1 MSRNFKHSF
10 KVVTVSL
17 SVGAVIVL
25 LSWQAFFNQ
34 VNDIAY
40 DFTLRLAGPV
50 EPASS
55 VQIVAIDEESLDR
68 VGGWPW
74 SRQDL
79 ADLITQVSLTEPSA
93 IGIDFLLD
101 DPREPEPD
109 QALAQ
114 AIEQAGNIVLATRVD
129 DGGGQAL
136 WRMPL
141 ETFESGS
148 ASVGHVHADPDL
160 DGVIRRVVTAKEAE
174 GTVVRALSVEL
185 LRSAGELPSDFE
197 EEMGGSV
204 RIVPES
210 LLLRF
215 AGDRGTFPQVPAWQV
230 LEGMVAP
237 ATFADRIVL
246 VGITAEGLGDD
257 WMTPFST
264 VGRRMSGVEIH
275 ANALDSIYA
284 ERSVRPVSDLIV
296 WLGVAILIGMLY
308 WTDQRFEGKRFYL
321 ASVLTI
327 PALVALSAGLMG
339 VFDIWLP
346 FPAFLAATVLVVPAL
361 EVSKLARVNRDLDQK
376 ISTLSV
382 WAAESPES
390 NAAESPESNKVSAG
404 PEENAGP
411 DNWLDQVTDPEARK
425 QWAVVI
431 DSYEQSRSQ
440 RQTRRRGLLTARR
453 HNAPWKL
460 DAVDFFTEELY
471 RFVSFNK
478 AVLASIEDV
487 ILVSD
492 PVGRVVYQNPAAEG
506 LDGYLAAAP
515 PVWVYL
521 SGLLDGRP
529 LLDEFAGVFSSGN
542 LSPLDSARSDS
553 GSRYYTVTL
562 APIANIGVVATLHDV
577 TAQKELDQAKN
588 DMVSLVSHELRTPL
602 TSIRGYGEMLAKYGL
617 VEEKGAEFLQSM
629 LSESDR
635 LSDLIQSFL
644 DIAYIESG
652 QKKLEVT
659 DFDAGGF
666 LSELIGGHSQLA
678 GQKDISLE
686 TGEGTGM
693 IHGDRMLLYQ
703 ALSNLVSNA
712 IKYSP
717 RGSRVRIDA
726 RNGSGRFSFRVEDA
740 GYGIPAED
748 ADRIFEKFYRRRDA
762 ETQEETGFGLGL
774 PFVREVASR
783 HGGDVTLESQP
794 GEGSVFSLWIPV

>member
-1 MSRNFKHSF
+1 MRNFKHSF

-17 SVGAVIVL
+17 MAAAVIVL

-74 SRQDL
+74 SRQNL
-79 ADLITQVSLTEPSA
+79 AELITQVSFTEPSA

-101 DPREPEPD
+101 DPRGSESD
-109 QALAQ
+109 QALAH

-129 DGGGQAL
+129 DTGGQAL

-148 ASVGHVHADPDL
+148 AAVGHVHADPDL

-174 GTVVRALSVEL
+174 GDVVRALSVEL

-230 LEGMVAP
+230 LEGLVAP

-257 WMTPFST
+257 WMTPFSAA
-264 VGRRMSGVEIH
+264 GRRMSGIEIH

-284 ERSVRPVSDLIV
+284 QRSVRPVSGVIV
-296 WLGVAILIGMLY
+296 WLGLAVLIGMLY

-327 PALVALSAGLMG
+327 PALVALSGALMG
-339 VFDIWLP
+339 AFDIWLP
-346 FPAFLAATVLVVPAL
+346 FPTFLAATVLVVPGL
-361 EVSKLARVNRDLDQK
+361 EVRKLVRVNRDLDQK

-382 WAAESPES
+382 WAAESPDSKKE
-390 NAAESPESNKVSAG
+390 NAG
-404 PEENAGP
+404 PEEKAGP
-411 DNWLDQVTDPEARK
+411 DEWLDQLADPEVRK
-425 QWAVVI
+425 QWARVI

-460 DAVDFFTEELY
+460 DAVDFFNEELY

-492 PVGRVVYQNPAAEG
+492 PAGRVVYQNPAAERMS
-506 LDGYLAAAP
+506 GYLADAP
-515 PVWVYL
+515 PAWEYL
-521 SGLLDGRP
+521 SGLLDGKP
-529 LLDEFAGVFSSGN
+529 MLDEFAGVFSSEDPGRLEG
-542 LSPLDSARSDS
+542 LSSQNGARF
-553 GSRYYTVTL
+553 YTVTL
-562 APIANIGVVATLHDV
+562 APIAGIGVVATLHDV
-577 TAQKELDQAKN
+577 TAQRELDQAKN

-602 TSIRGYGEMLAKYGL
+602 TSIRGYGDMLAKYGL

-652 QKKLEVT
+652 RKKLEVT
-659 DFDAGGF
+659 DFEAGSF
-666 LSELIGGHSQLA
+666 LGELIGGHSQLA
-678 GQKDISLE
+678 EQKEISLE
-686 TGEGTGM
+686 TGEGTGTV
-693 IHGDRMLLYQ
+693 HGDRMLLYQ

-740 GYGIPAED
+740 GYGIPPED
-748 ADRIFEKFYRRRDA
+748 ADRVFEKFYRRGDGKTR
-762 ETQEETGFGLGL
+762 EETGFGLGL
-774 PFVREVASR
+774 PFVREVASQ
-783 HGGDVTLESQP
+783 HGGDVTLESRP
-794 GEGSVFSLWIPV
+794 GEGSVFSLWIPA